1 MSTNKNLTKK
11 LAQAA
16 LLAALAYV
24 GFQFFRIDIPVGTE
38 RTAFHFGNAF
48 VVLAALLLFPFA
60 QLIESSLKLPY
71 LMPGAGTVLLLAAGT
86 VLLSALVAALS
97 SVVAAFRLSRID
109 PGIALR
115 EGN

>member
-1 MSTNKNLTKK
+1 MVLLEST
-11 LAQAA
+11 ACG
-16 LLAALAYV
+16 LLGGL
-24 GFQFFRIDIPVGTE
+24 VGT
-38 RTAFHFGNAF
+38 G
-48 VVLAALLLFPFA
+48 LAALLLFPFA

-97 SVVAAFRLSRID
+97 SVIAARRLSRVD